1 MNIET
6 MKRAQAIQ
14 ARLREIEEAQKRLEE
29 RHTLN
34 EIAAFAGCYGDP
46 STGVLDQKCVPQAVG
61 QFMRSCGDLLT
72 TEKAALR
79 AEFDA
84 L

>member
-1 MNIET
+1 MKVET

-14 ARLREIEEAQKRLEE
+14 HRLKEIDEAKRRLQE
-29 RHTLN
+29 RYTLN

-46 STGVLDQKCVPQAVG
+46 STGVLDQKCVPPAVD
-61 QFMRSCGDLLT
+61 QFIRSCGDLLA
-72 TEKAALR
+72 TEEAALR

>member
-14 ARLREIEEAQKRLEE
+14 RRLGRLQEARERWTYPSVLMDLGVYMAHTEESGAAWSSIQAIPVPIERFKRECLDVIATEE
-29 RHTLN
+29 
-34 EIAAFAGCYGDP
+34 
-46 STGVLDQKCVPQAVG
+46 
-61 QFMRSCGDLLT
+61 
-72 TEKAALR
+72 AALR